1 MTPAPASGNGSA
13 RGRGAGASKP
23 VARRGLS
30 PPGRPAMQDFHP
42 LTAEWF
48 RGRFAAATAPQ
59 LEAWPAIRA
68 GRDVLVSAPTG
79 SGKTLAAFLICLDR
93 LVAAGLG
100 GGLDDRV
107 EVVYVS
113 PLKALSNDI
122 GRNLETPLAELE
134 QLAFERGL
142 PAPGIR
148 TAVRTGD
155 TPAWERERMV
165 RRPPH
170 ILVTTPESLY
180 ILLTA
185 ERSRAALRHAETVIV
200 DEIHALA
207 DDKRGSHLALTLA
220 RLDDLVR
227 KAGKPRPQRVGL
239 SATVRPI
246 DAVARFLQG
255 TVPAEASEPPAAAVL
270 RDRPPGQ
277 GTVSVEAP
285 ERPTAA
291 AVLPGRPPG
300 QGTVSADAP
309 ERPGG
314 ADGTAALAGGAP
326 RSPGPDP
333 AAASVTVIDSGHRR
347 RLDLAVEV
355 PRDELGV
362 VATNEMWGEIYD
374 RIAELILAHRT
385 TLVFVNT
392 RRLCERVAHHLEER
406 LGDEAVLAHHG
417 SLSRRIR
424 QGAERRLKSGE
435 LRAVVATAS
444 LELGIDVGTVD
455 LVCQIGSPRSIA
467 VALQR
472 VGRSGHHVDTPD
484 GSHVPRGRLFATT
497 RDELVECAALVY
509 AIRQGRLDRLEIP
522 EWPLDVLAQ
531 QLVAACASETWAV
544 EELFA
549 LVRTAAPYAA
559 LPRPAFEAVVDMLS
573 DGIATSRGRS
583 GAYLHRDRVNGT
595 VRGRRGARIAAI
607 TGGGAIPDNAN
618 YLVVAEPDQTTVG
631 TVDEDF
637 AVESLAGDIFLL
649 GTTSWRIRRVESGRL
664 RVEDAHGAAPSL
676 PFWRGEAPG
685 RTPELSEE
693 VSRLRERIAEMAGE
707 PAVGTG
713 REDRR
718 LTGRS
723 DGPGPASAEGGTGVG
738 EDGGVD
744 GPSRGP
750 GSASAEGGT
759 GADEDGGVVG
769 RSVSPGAASAEGGTG
784 VGEDGGVD
792 GPSRGPGAASAEG
805 GTGVGDG
812 GDEGLNRAAVWLTEA
827 CGLDRAGAEQAAAYV
842 RAGAAALGAVPADRT
857 VVAERFFDEGGG
869 MQLVVHAPFGAR
881 INRAWGLALRKRF
894 CRSFNFELQAAATDN
909 GVLISLAEQHSF
921 PLEVIFRFLNVD
933 TVEEVLT
940 QAMLPSP
947 MFGVRWRWNASR
959 ALAVLRF
966 AGGRK
971 VPPPIQRMRSDD
983 LLASVFPDQV
993 ACQENL
999 TGDIRIPDHPLVNET
1014 VRDCLHEAMDLDG
1027 LRAVLAGIES
1037 GAIRTRA
1044 VDTAEPSPFCHE
1056 ILNANPYAFLDD
1068 APLEERRARA
1078 VQLRR
1083 TLGSDPG
1090 GMGALDPA
1098 AIATVA
1104 DESWPVVR
1112 DPDELHDALLTLVA
1126 LPPVADWTIWLD
1138 DLAASRRAGV
1148 LHVGEARL
1156 WVPTERLG
1164 LVRRLYPGEAV
1175 EPELPDIGHAG
1186 PADREAAAA
1195 ELLRGWLESTGPVTV
1210 SAMAERVALPPAL
1223 VEAGLTRLEGE
1234 GQVLRG
1240 RFTAAAAGDGGAA
1253 EGEWCNRRVLAR
1265 IHRLTIG
1272 SLRREIEPVSTADF
1286 VRFLLRWQHLA
1297 PGTQMHG
1304 ADGLLQIL
1312 KQLQGWEIS
1321 GAALEREVVARRVA
1335 SYDPEL
1341 LDRLCL
1347 SGEVMWGR
1355 LSPHPAF
1362 ESPASIRPVAA
1373 DNGRSQASG
1382 ARSQASGAR
1391 SQAPGARSGP
1401 SGAPLP
1407 SGAQLG
1413 PSGARSRLSG
1423 APVPPG
1429 GQSGSSG
1436 ARRGAAAAR
1445 PARVRPTRVAPVTL
1459 FLRADADWLLAA
1471 AGRGGAGA
1479 ADAALSHPAREVR
1492 AALAGRGASFL
1503 PELVRATGR
1512 LPSEVEDGLW
1522 ELVAAGL
1529 VSADGYDNLRAL
1541 VDPKRRRGEGR
1552 GRAARP
1558 RHAAGRWA
1566 LLDTGGPVAPAA
1578 GPAARDSGAGAPTAA
1593 TASPAADDEA
1603 RRRHEERVARFA
1615 RQLLDRWGVVCRDL
1629 AARETLAPPW
1639 RDLLRALRRME
1650 ARGEIRG
1657 GRFVAGVVGEQF
1669 ARPDAVELLR
1679 VVRREDAPPDPV
1691 RVPAADPLNLTGVLL
1706 PGPRV
1711 SALSGGTVELL
1722 PGAGAEPGES
1732 SAAGG
1737 AGAARTA

>member
-1 MTPAPASGNGSA
+1 
-13 RGRGAGASKP
+13 
-23 VARRGLS
+23 
-30 PPGRPAMQDFHP
+30 MQDFHP
-42 LTAEWF
+42 LTEEWF
-48 RGRFAAATAPQ
+48 RGRFAAATGPQ

-93 LVAAGLG
+93 LVTAGLAG
-100 GGLDDRV
+100 RLDDRV

-134 QLAFERGL
+134 QLAFERGM

-170 ILVTTPESLY
+170 ILVTTPESLF

-185 ERSRAALRHAETVIV
+185 ERSRAALCHAETVIV

-255 TVPAEASEPPAAAVL
+255 TVPAGVSERPAAA
-270 RDRPPGQ
+270 P
-277 GTVSVEAP
+277 
-285 ERPTAA
+285 
-291 AVLPGRPPG
+291 
-300 QGTVSADAP
+300 
-309 ERPGG
+309 
-314 ADGTAALAGGAP
+314 
-326 RSPGPDP
+326 
-333 AAASVTVIDSGHRR
+333 ASVTVIDSGHRR

-374 RIAELILAHRT
+374 RIAQLILGHRT

-406 LGDEAVLAHHG
+406 LGEEAVLAHHG

-472 VGRSGHHVDTPD
+472 IGRSGHHVDTPD

-497 RDELVECAALVY
+497 RDELVECAALVH
-509 AIRQGRLDRLEIP
+509 AIRQGRLDELEIP
-522 EWPLDVLAQ
+522 DWPLDVLAQ

-544 EELFA
+544 EDLFA
-549 LVRTAAPYAA
+549 LVRSAAPYAA
-559 LPRPAFEAVVDMLS
+559 LPRPAFEAVVGMLS

-583 GAYLHRDRVNGT
+583 GAYLHRDQVNGT
-595 VRGRRGARIAAI
+595 VRGRRGARLAAI

-693 VSRLRERIAEMAGE
+693 VSRLRERIAEMSAGGPGTGTGGHASRAE
-707 PAVGTG
+707 PASVEAGTG
-713 REDRR
+713 GHAGRAEPASVEAG
-718 LTGRS
+718 TGGHAGRQ
-723 DGPGPASAEGGTGVG
+723 GPASAEDGAGGA
-738 EDGGVD
+738 EDERLV
-744 GPSRGP
+744 
-750 GSASAEGGT
+750 
-759 GADEDGGVVG
+759 
-769 RSVSPGAASAEGGTG
+769 
-784 VGEDGGVD
+784 
-792 GPSRGPGAASAEG
+792 
-805 GTGVGDG
+805 
-812 GDEGLNRAAVWLTEA
+812 RAVAWLTET

-983 LLASVFPDQV
+983 LLASVFPDQA

-999 TGDIRIPDHPLVNET
+999 TGDVRIPDHPLVNET

-1027 LRAVLAGIES
+1027 LREVLAGIEA
-1037 GAIRTRA
+1037 GAIRTVA
-1044 VDTAEPSPFCHE
+1044 VDTAEPSPLCHE

-1083 TLGSDPG
+1083 SLGSDPG

-1126 LPPVADWTIWLD
+1126 LPPVAAWAVWLD
-1138 DLAASRRAGV
+1138 ALAASRRAGV
-1148 LHVGEARL
+1148 LRVGETRL

-1164 LVRRLYPGEAV
+1164 LVRSLYPGEAV
-1175 EPELPDIGHAG
+1175 EPSLPDIGQSG
-1186 PADREAAAA
+1186 VADRETAAT
-1195 ELLRGWLESTGPVTV
+1195 ELLRGWLESTGPVTA
-1210 SAMAERVALPPAL
+1210 SGMADRLALPPSL

-1234 GQVLRG
+1234 GQILRG
-1240 RFTAAAAGDGGAA
+1240 RFTPAAGDG
-1253 EGEWCNRRVLAR
+1253 EGKEVEWCNRRVLAR

-1297 PGTQMHG
+1297 PGTQLHG

-1321 GAALEREVVARRVA
+1321 GAALEREVIARRVA

-1362 ESPASIRPVAA
+1362 ESPASIRSAPA
-1373 DNGRSQASG
+1373 DGGRGRSTGATPRPSG
-1382 ARSQASGAR
+1382 GRSGRAPARSGPGT
-1391 SQAPGARSGP
+1391 SQFGPVGGPSGARSGP
-1401 SGAPLP
+1401 SHSPRTPLP
-1407 SGAQLG
+1407 ASAAGG
-1413 PSGARSRLSG
+1413 PPGARPGPAG
-1423 APVPPG
+1423 APVAGDRSATPHAQRG
-1429 GQSGSSG
+1429 RAGS
-1436 ARRGAAAAR
+1436 R

-1479 ADAALSHPAREVR
+1479 DDAALSHPAREVR
-1492 AALAGRGASFL
+1492 DALASRGASFL

-1566 LLDTGGPVAPAA
+1566 LLDTGEPAAPDAGPAAPAGGAGAPAA
-1578 GPAARDSGAGAPTAA
+1578 GA
-1593 TASPAADDEA
+1593 ASPDADDEA
-1603 RRRHEERVARFA
+1603 RRRYDEQVARFA

-1669 ARPDAVELLR
+1669 APSRCGRA
-1679 VVRREDAPPDPV
+1679 
-1691 RVPAADPLNLTGVLL
+1691 
-1706 PGPRV
+1706 
-1711 SALSGGTVELL
+1711 
-1722 PGAGAEPGES
+1722 
-1732 SAAGG
+1732 
-1737 AGAARTA
+1737 AARRATRGRPARPGCGCRPPIP

>member
-1 MTPAPASGNGSA
+1 
-13 RGRGAGASKP
+13 
-23 VARRGLS
+23 
-30 PPGRPAMQDFHP
+30 MQDFHP

-93 LVAAGLG
+93 LVAAGLAG
-100 GGLDDRV
+100 RLDDRV

-170 ILVTTPESLY
+170 ILVTTPESLF

-255 TVPAEASEPPAAAVL
+255 TLAT
-270 RDRPPGQ
+270 G
-277 GTVSVEAP
+277 EAP
-285 ERPTAA
+285 E
-291 AVLPGRPPG
+291 
-300 QGTVSADAP
+300 
-309 ERPGG
+309 G
-314 ADGTAALAGGAP
+314 AEGPAHPAGGAP
-326 RSPGPDP
+326 RSPDPDP

-406 LGDEAVLAHHG
+406 LGEEAVLAHHG

-497 RDELVECAALVY
+497 RDELVECAALVH
-509 AIRQGRLDRLEIP
+509 AIRQGRLDQLEIP
-522 EWPLDVLAQ
+522 DWPLDVLAQ
-531 QLVAACASETWAV
+531 QLVAACASETWPV
-544 EELFA
+544 DDLFQ
-549 LVRTAAPYAA
+549 LVRSAAPYAA

-573 DGIATSRGRS
+573 DGIATSRGRA

-595 VRGRRGARIAAI
+595 VRGRRGARLAAI

-685 RTPELSEE
+685 RTPELSKE
-693 VSRLRERIAEMAGE
+693 VSRLRERIAEMTAAGHDTGPGGE
-707 PAVGTG
+707 AGRPKPASAETGPGVAEDEGLGRGAASAETGPVGQAC
-713 REDRR
+713 RQ
-718 LTGRS
+718 
-723 DGPGPASAEGGTGVG
+723 GPASAET
-738 EDGGVD
+738 
-744 GPSRGP
+744 GP
-750 GSASAEGGT
+750 GGAE
-759 GADEDGGVVG
+759 DEDFG
-769 RSVSPGAASAEGGTG
+769 RGAASAETG
-784 VGEDGGVD
+784 PVGEAGRPEPASVET
-792 GPSRGPGAASAEG
+792 GPGVAE
-805 GTGVGDG
+805 
-812 GDEGLNRAAVWLTEA
+812 DEGLDRAAAWLTEA
-827 CGLDRAGAEQAAAYV
+827 CGLDRAGAEQAAAYI
-842 RAGAAALGAVPADRT
+842 RAGAAALGAVPAERT

-1037 GAIRTRA
+1037 GAIETRA
-1044 VDTAEPSPFCHE
+1044 VDTAEPSPLCHE

-1083 TLGSDPG
+1083 TLGADPG

-1104 DESWPVVR
+1104 SESWPVVR

-1126 LPPVADWTIWLD
+1126 LPPVPEWTLWLD

-1148 LHVGEARL
+1148 LRVGETPL

-1164 LVRRLYPGEAV
+1164 LVRSLYPGEAV

-1186 PADREAAAA
+1186 PAEREAAAA
-1195 ELLRGWLESTGPVTV
+1195 ELLRGWLESTGPVTA
-1210 SAMAERVALPPAL
+1210 SAMAERLALPPAL

-1240 RFTAAAAGDGGAA
+1240 RFTAAATGDGGAA

-1362 ESPASIRPVAA
+1362 ESPASIRSVAA
-1373 DNGRSQASG
+1373 DNGRSQAP
-1382 ARSQASGAR
+1382 GAR
-1391 SQAPGARSGP
+1391 SQAPGARSQAP
-1401 SGAPLP
+1401 DARLQAPDARLQAPDARSQAPGAPSQPSEASLP
-1407 SGAQLG
+1407 SAGPPG
-1413 PSGARSRLSG
+1413 PSGARSRLPG
-1423 APVPPG
+1423 APPP
-1429 GQSGSSG
+1429 SGRRSG
-1436 ARRGAAAAR
+1436 PSGERRGAAGVR
-1445 PARVRPTRVAPVTL
+1445 PARVRPTRVAPITL
-1459 FLRADADWLLAA
+1459 FLRDDAEWLLAA

-1479 ADAALSHPAREVR
+1479 DDAALSHPAREVR
-1492 AALAGRGASFL
+1492 HALASRGASFL

-1566 LLDTGGPVAPAA
+1566 LLDTGEPAVPAAPGA
-1578 GPAARDSGAGAPTAA
+1578 GPAAPAGGAGAPTAA
-1593 TASPAADDEA
+1593 TASPDDDDEA
-1603 RRRHEERVARFA
+1603 RRRHEEQVARFA

-1711 SALSGGTVELL
+1711 SALTGGTVELL